1 MPTAIRN
8 LFDPVLIGADTP
20 RCRAYAAA
28 VEHSGTG
35 PVRGVFYAGPAAGR
49 GRSPLEGETIGG
61 IWYPPVGESVGDI
74 FSRNGWEQQWLDAS
88 TINEAGVREALKES
102 RAPFA
107 IFAGKPGEIVS
118 SDVLAQGIPILH
130 LHPGALPAQRG
141 STTIYYS
148 ILEKKPIC
156 VSSLLLAP
164 EIDAGP
170 VLEVREYPVPPP
182 GIDIDISFD
191 SAVRSDAL
199 VHIMAWYRREGQ
211 LPPALP
217 CGRGEGE
224 LYFVVHPILKHIAL
238 LSISSRIF

>member
-1 MPTAIRN
+1 MTSTVE
-8 LFDPVLIGADTP
+8 PVLIGADTP

-35 PVRGVFYAGPAAGR
+35 PIRGIFYAGRAASR
-49 GRSPLEGETIGG
+49 MRRHPERETIDR
-61 IWYPPVGESVGDI
+61 IWYPPVGESAGDI

-88 TINEAGVREALKES
+88 TINEAQVRDALKAS

-118 SDVLAQGIPILH
+118 PDVLALGIPILH

-148 ILEKKPIC
+148 ILKKKPIS
-156 VSSLLLAP
+156 VSALLLAS

-170 VLEVREYPVPPP
+170 ILDVREYPVPPP
-182 GIDIDISFD
+182 DTDLDVSFD
-191 SAVRSDAL
+191 VAIRSDAL
-199 VHIMAWYRREGQ
+199 IHILDRYRREGH
-211 LPPALP
+211 LPPALSYP
-217 CGRGEGE
+217 QGEAE
-224 LYFVVHPILKHIAL
+224 LYFVVHPVLKHIAL
-238 LSISSRIF
+238 LSTSSQAS